1 MGQSEDIVARA
12 HARLD
17 PGWLFLVAG
26 LTIIGA
32 TVLIP
37 AQDDLAEARL
47 QRDRALAFE
56 VRSAQRLEKY
66 SDYLDALSQRN
77 ETLVTSLVAT
87 QLNLSPAGKRVLP
100 LDGETAV
107 FDASIFRHLEPPPTP
122 MPELKLADTAL
133 RRLAT
138 DRRSRL
144 WLIAGGA
151 MCLLIGLMPA
161 ATRVRG
167 GARPLRGESAVAQA

>member
-1 MGQSEDIVARA
+1 MERHKGIIARA
-12 HARLD
+12 LDGLD

-26 LTIIGA
+26 LAILSA

-47 QRDRALAFE
+47 QRERAEAFE
-56 VRSAQRLEKY
+56 TRATARLERY
-66 SDYLDALSQRN
+66 SDYMDALQRRD

-87 QLNLSPAGKRVLP
+87 QLNMSPAGRVVHP
-100 LDGETAV
+100 LAGDPDV
-107 FDASIFRHLEPPPTP
+107 FDASVFRDLEPAPTP
-122 MPELKLADTAL
+122 MPELHLADTAL
-133 RRLAT
+133 RRLT
-138 DRRSRL
+138 TGRTSRL
-144 WLIAGGA
+144 WMIAGGA

-167 GARPLRGESAVAQA
+167 GVSR